1 MSKDTQETVI
11 ETAIGLFNKK
21 GYDAV
26 SLRDIAKEAGTTIGN
41 LTYHFHHKADLLA
54 TIQQQIELDFVE
66 FADNS
71 SKTGEAALNEL
82 VKIFKKSTELK
93 QRNKFF
99 FMDFDAIV
107 NDNPTLRVS
116 IQLFRKR
123 LYAAY
128 QQCFTRMVKF
138 DVFRRDITTSQY
150 DNLIMVLLTMD
161 YAWELRRG
169 PKNTFDFPVD
179 SAQMNLNLI
188 YPYLTE
194 NGRQIYRG
202 IVQS

>member
-1 MSKDTQETVI
+1 MSKDTRETII
-11 ETAIGLFNKK
+11 ETAIELFNKK

-54 TIQQQIELDFVE
+54 TIEHQIELDFVE

-82 VKIFKKSTELK
+82 VKIFKKSAELK
-93 QRNKFF
+93 HRNEFF
-99 FMDFDAIV
+99 FKDFDAIV
-107 NDNPTLRVS
+107 SDNPTLRVS
-116 IQLFRKR
+116 TQLFRKR
-123 LYAAY
+123 LYEAY

-138 DVFRRDITTSQY
+138 EVFRQDITTPQY
-150 DNLIMVLLTMD
+150 DHLIMVLLTMD
-161 YAWELRRG
+161 YAWELRHG
-169 PKNTFDFPVD
+169 PKNTFDFPAD
-179 SAQMNLNLI
+179 SAQMNLSLI

-194 NGRQIYRG
+194 NGRRIYKR
-202 IVQS
+202 IVQN